1 MDNKIYK
8 NSDYHQNSIER
19 LSQEEKDKKQII
31 KSNHQNLINKI
42 MKILEI

>member
-31 KSNHQNLINKI
+31 KKQPS
-42 MKILEI
+42 